1 MRRWCLSLLALGLTS
16 GILAAQSGYTPYT
29 SPAGIVTVAPNNWQ
43 VVPRQTGVIF
53 LSGDE
58 TAGIWLELFP
68 QASAA
73 PSACLSL
80 VVPTFDSV
88 LGVTQL
94 TPGED
99 PNIASV
105 TYSTGDRGI
114 IICEVYA
121 QGRIVLGYAFIS
133 TAATYDA
140 NFNVFSTVYLASSV
154 DVSRA
159 QAAISSG
166 QLVQA
171 PTPQPTVPP
180 TPTLPPPT
188 PTPSLPLPLRPT
200 PAPVITQQNDPFALL
215 GGVLPP
221 PPDTIINNPFAGSR

>member
-1 MRRWCLSLLALGLTS
+1 MQRWWLLGVVLAVCAGVLS
-16 GILAAQSGYTPYT
+16 AQGGYTPYT
-29 SPAGIVTVAPNNWQ
+29 TPTGIVTVAPNNWQ
-43 VVPRQTGVIF
+43 TIPRPTGVIF

-73 PSACLSL
+73 PSTCLSL
-80 VVPTFDSV
+80 VVPTYDSV

-105 TYSTGDRGI
+105 TYSSGDRGI

-121 QGRIVLGYAFIS
+121 QGRIVLGYAFVS
-133 TAATYDA
+133 TAETYEA
-140 NFNVFSTVYLASSV
+140 NFNVFSTVYLATSF
-154 DVSRA
+154 DLQQA
-159 QAAISSG
+159 QAALSSG
-166 QLVQA
+166 Q
-171 PTPQPTVPP
+171 PTPLPPTVPP
-180 TPTLPPPT
+180 TVPPPT
-188 PTPSLPLPLRPT
+188 PTTPPLLIPMRPT
-200 PAPVITQQNDPFALL
+200 PVITQQNDPFALL

>member
-1 MRRWCLSLLALGLTS
+1 MQRWWVLGIVLALCAGVVAAQGGFAPYTTPS
-16 GILAAQSGYTPYT
+16 GI
-29 SPAGIVTVAPNNWQ
+29 ITVAPNNWQ

-133 TAATYDA
+133 TASAYEN

-154 DVSRA
+154 DVSLA

-200 PAPVITQQNDPFALL
+200 PAPVITQQNDPFTLL